1 MLMNE
6 VEDFMHYLRIERGL
20 AENTLLSY
28 RRDLE
33 QYVDY
38 LKRAEKA
45 TNWND
50 IARAHIISFLYVNRK
65 KGKSTAT
72 IARIISTLRSFH
84 QFLIRERIVTHD
96 ASLHIET
103 PKLER
108 LLPETLSFEEV
119 EKLLQIEG
127 IKPLDLRNKAM
138 VEVLYATG
146 LRVTELV
153 QLHVGDVHITMG
165 FVRCLGKGNKE
176 RIIPLGDLAI
186 DALTTYLEK
195 GRPEL
200 TKRNKT
206 ETALFVNHHGRPL
219 SRQGFWKVLKQLAG
233 KANLTKKITPHM
245 LRHSFA
251 THLLENGADLR
262 SVQEMLG
269 HADISTTQIYTHIT
283 KKRMKD
289 IYKQFH
295 PRA

>member
-1 MLMNE
+1 MNE